1 MNDDVSGFH
10 PTIVDEFRRGPLPG
24 SQPGANDKW
33 HAGPMLLSIF
43 GAALFAAAAMALVG
57 VFGG

>member
-1 MNDDVSGFH
+1 MKDDVSDFH

-24 SQPGANDKW
+24 SQRGANDKR
-33 HAGPMLLSIF
+33 HIGSMLLSIF

-57 VFGG
+57 AFGG